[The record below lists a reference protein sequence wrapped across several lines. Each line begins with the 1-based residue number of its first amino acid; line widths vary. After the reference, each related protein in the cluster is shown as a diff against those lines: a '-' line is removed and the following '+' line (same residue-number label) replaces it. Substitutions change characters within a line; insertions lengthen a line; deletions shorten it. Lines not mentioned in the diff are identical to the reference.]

1 MPDCEHMVNF
11 PRNRERSKYLLV
23 VEHLERDL
31 LSVGVTEKEIQKIK
45 ADANGNVIACLRAA
59 YKERLK

>member
-31 LSVGVTEKEIQKIK
+31 LETGMTEKEIQKLK
-45 ADANGNVIACLRAA
+45 ADSSGNVIAALRAA